1 MSTNILDY
9 RVYRL
14 IFILDSAWEKVSV
27 RKIAKVL
34 GKENSLY
41 SIQLSLS
48 RLLDRWMIIK
58 NEKWKVKLDC
68 KYNLK
73 QLKNEFKNLHKKK
86 S

>member
-1 MSTNILDY
+1 MSTDILDY
-9 RVYRL
+9 RVYRS

-27 RKIAKVL
+27 RKIAKAL

-58 NEKWKVKLDC
+58 NEKWKVRLNY
-68 KYNLK
+68 KYNLE
-73 QLKNEFKNLHKKK
+73 QLKNEFKNLHT
-86 S
+86 